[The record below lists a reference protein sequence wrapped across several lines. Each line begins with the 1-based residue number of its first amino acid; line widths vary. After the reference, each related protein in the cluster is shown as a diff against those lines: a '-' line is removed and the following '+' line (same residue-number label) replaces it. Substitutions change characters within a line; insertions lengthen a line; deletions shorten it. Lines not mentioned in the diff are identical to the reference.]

1 MTYSRSPSFNHRREH
16 HMLINQ
22 ADTAIDQ
29 FHSPNF
35 HARIVAPQHALIL
48 DAMRSS
54 AQTEFTIGE
63 LAWLA
68 KMDKSAVSARRYE
81 MLRDELI
88 VKGKRRPCKF
98 SDIYCET
105 VKLKEG
111 TS

>member
-1 MTYSRSPSFNHRREH
+1 MAHQSHFEH
-16 HMLINQ
+16 KRGIHQ
-22 ADTAIDQ
+22 ASTAIEH

-35 HARIVAPQHALIL
+35 HARIVAPQHALIM
-48 DAMRSS
+48 DAMHTS
-54 AQTEFTIGE
+54 AQTDFTIGE

-68 KMDKSAVSARRYE
+68 KMDKSAVSARRFE

-105 VKLKEG
+105 VKLAEG
-111 TS
+111 V